1 MGGGDFCSGS
11 HYFVFC
17 RHFSV
22 SRAASF
28 QKEITV
34 RQDRITYST
43 LIPSPSLM
51 QQKRVTA
58 ELSQTSFCSHSKLAR
73 LLALPSRI
81 RIRQWPLCKVSL
93 SDFCCLCESKS
104 AYFNNKAGLASPT
117 LLFPWRSVKYRCLLT
132 YALPCSGWDNVLYFS

>member
-1 MGGGDFCSGS
+1 MWEGET
-11 HYFVFC
+11 FVPAPIIL
-17 RHFSV
+17 FSADIFLSAV
-22 SRAASF
+22 QRLF
-28 QKEITV
+28 KKKITV

-73 LLALPSRI
+73 LLALPSQI

-93 SDFCCLCESKS
+93 SDFC
-104 AYFNNKAGLASPT
+104 
-117 LLFPWRSVKYRCLLT
+117 
-132 YALPCSGWDNVLYFS
+132 

>member
-1 MGGGDFCSGS
+1 MWVGETS
-11 HYFVFC
+11 VPAPIIL
-17 RHFSV
+17 FSADIFLSAV
-22 SRAASF
+22 QRLFKKRSQSD
-28 QKEITV
+28 K
-34 RQDRITYST
+34 T

-132 YALPCSGWDNVLYFS
+132 